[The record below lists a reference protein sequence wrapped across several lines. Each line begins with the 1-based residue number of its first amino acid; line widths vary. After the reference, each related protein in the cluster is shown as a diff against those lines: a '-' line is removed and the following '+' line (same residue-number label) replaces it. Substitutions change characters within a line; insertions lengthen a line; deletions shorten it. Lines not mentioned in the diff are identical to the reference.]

1 MDDVLEQLDLLRR
14 TERRVAMATL
24 VAAKGTT
31 PKKEGA
37 KMWVGEGG
45 RIFGSVTIGGCVDA
59 RVIEEAER
67 ALSKGQRV
75 LLTLSLG
82 DDDAWEIGL
91 TCGGAVDVLVEPID
105 LADDG
110 DVALHAYETAR
121 AEIALG
127 RGAVIVTPLDAGDG
141 RLVVREDG
149 SSDGTLG
156 SAAVDADALREAATL
171 LRSGASAVRTLD
183 AANAARAFFFERL
196 GPPPTVIVHG
206 ATQVA
211 MTLVT
216 LAKAIGMRVIVVDGR
231 ERFATRQRFPDA
243 DEIRIGMPSEIAAE
257 LPSTATTA
265 IVLVAHDYKYELPVL
280 RHAL

>member
-1 MDDVLEQLDLLRR
+1 MDDVLEQLDVLRR

-45 RIFGSVTIGGCVDA
+45 RILGSVTIGGCVDA

-91 TCGGAVDVLVEPID
+91 TCGGTVDVLVEPID
-105 LADDG
+105 LTGDG
-110 DVALHAYETAR
+110 DVALRAYETAR

-156 SAAVDADALREAATL
+156 SAALDASALREAAAL
-171 LRSGASAVRTLD
+171 LRSGASAVRTRRCGAPTVAGTGRSSGTPCRSR
-183 AANAARAFFFERL
+183 AAPAPPCRAVRRPARCCRGSVAAARPGSSARW
-196 GPPPTVIVHG
+196 TCRNRT
-206 ATQVA
+206 A
-211 MTLVT
+211 
-216 LAKAIGMRVIVVDGR
+216 R
-231 ERFATRQRFPDA
+231 
-243 DEIRIGMPSEIAAE
+243 AA
-257 LPSTATTA
+257 P
-265 IVLVAHDYKYELPVL
+265 
-280 RHAL
+280 